1 MSMRMLGELAGLSRL
16 DQVRGGLDQVRGGL
30 DQLRGGLGQ
39 VRGGLDQVRAPIR
52 SGVAALLG
60 SDRFPEEQYDSP
72 AGDPGL
78 FGPESVTWR
87 VHADVSMFVGGIA
100 ALMLQT
106 LHPMAAAGVSDHS
119 RFREEP
125 LRRLSRTGSFVAATT
140 YGATPV
146 AESVIAAVRRVHERV
161 NGVTED
167 GSPYRADDPDLLR
180 WVHVAEVTSFISAHR
195 RYCPFPVRGTAID
208 RYYAETAVV
217 ARRLG
222 ATDVPGSRADMLR
235 YLAAMR
241 PDLAASA
248 RARELLRF
256 ISRPVDR
263 DPVTRSAHA
272 LLIQAAIGLL
282 PGWARDL
289 HDLRVP
295 PHDEIIVSGVT
306 YAVLQSLRLG
316 LGPSPVLERA
326 RRRAVR
332 ARNAGTGSASR

>member
-1 MSMRMLGELAGLSRL
+1 MSMRTLGQLAGLGRL
-16 DQVRGGLDQVRGGL
+16 DH
-30 DQLRGGLGQ
+30 
-39 VRGGLDQVRAPIR
+39 VRAPIR

-60 SDRFPEEQYDSP
+60 SDRFPEEQYDFP
-72 AGDPGL
+72 AGDPGM

-106 LHPMAAAGVSDHS
+106 LHPLAAAGVSDHS

-140 YGATPV
+140 YGSTPV

-167 GSPYRADDPDLLR
+167 GVPYRADDPALLR
-180 WVHVAEVTSFISAHR
+180 WVHVAEVTSFMAAHR
-195 RYCPFPVRGTAID
+195 RYCPFPARGTDID
-208 RYYAETAVV
+208 RYYAETANL
-217 ARRLG
+217 ARSLG
-222 ATDVPGSRADMLR
+222 ALDVPGSRSEMRR

-241 PDLAASA
+241 PELVVSA
-248 RARELLRF
+248 KARELLRF

-263 DPVTRSAHA
+263 DPVTKAAHA
-272 LLIQAAIGLL
+272 LLIQAAVGLL
-282 PGWARDL
+282 PGWARHL
-289 HDLRVP
+289 HDLRVR
-295 PHDEIIVSGVT
+295 PHEEIIVSGLT
-306 YAVLQSLRLG
+306 CAMLQGLRMG

-326 RRRAVR
+326 RRRAVS
-332 ARNAGTGSASR
+332 AGTSGTDSPQVARHMLPAGAGPHG